1 MGFMQFMKLLY
12 GSLGDFM
19 KLWEIFLQQ
28 IVSLQVRMMGCYLL
42 GISEAPMWE
51 LHFAIDTRLG

>member
-1 MGFMQFMKLLY
+1 MKLLY